1 MGYHREK
8 LNLSFMY
15 FLLLALIQMIDFR
28 SVLLLRPLQQE
39 TNKEG
44 QRYACQNEI
53 KDFGGGTPV
62 ERRMNGYL

>member
-1 MGYHREK
+1 MGYHREE

-15 FLLLALIQMIDFR
+15 FLLLTHIQLIDFR

-44 QRYACQNEI
+44 QRYAHQYEI
-53 KDFGGGTPV
+53 KYFGSRAPV